1 MNKIGIENNCIIKY
15 NRLVFLNCI
24 DKLRGGEKVN
34 SANVSGYSKKTKS
47 QLLKAIDECQSLSQL
62 FALIQHEEIV
72 IQMHTQSG
80 ASNLTPK
87 TLGHKEIIDKKDTP
101 FERLKAEVRKSVEN
115 GGERQSGRAIEP
127 IELAKT
133 ALPPKP
139 AKTTNRK
146 KEALAK
152 ARAKK
157 KGLNK

>member
-1 MNKIGIENNCIIKY
+1 M
-15 NRLVFLNCI
+15 
-24 DKLRGGEKVN
+24 N
-34 SANVSGYSKKTKS
+34 SANVSGYSKKSKS

-80 ASNLTPK
+80 ASNLKPK

-115 GGERQSGRAIEP
+115 GGERQSSSAFEP
-127 IELAKT
+127 IVPAKAT
-133 ALPPKP
+133 LPSKP

-152 ARAKK
+152 AKAKK
-157 KGLNK
+157 KKLK

>member
-1 MNKIGIENNCIIKY
+1 M
-15 NRLVFLNCI
+15 
-24 DKLRGGEKVN
+24 N
-34 SANVSGYSKKTKS
+34 SANVSGYSKKSKS

-80 ASNLTPK
+80 ASNLKPK

-115 GGERQSGRAIEP
+115 GGERQSSSAFEP
-127 IELAKT
+127 IV
-133 ALPPKP
+133 P
-139 AKTTNRK
+139 AKATNRK

-152 ARAKK
+152 AKAKK
-157 KGLNK
+157 KKLK